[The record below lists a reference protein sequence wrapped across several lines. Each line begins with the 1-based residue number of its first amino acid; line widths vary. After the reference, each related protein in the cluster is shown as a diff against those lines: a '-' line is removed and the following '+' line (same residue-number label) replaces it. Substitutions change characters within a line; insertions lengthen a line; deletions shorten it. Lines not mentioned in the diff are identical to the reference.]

1 MKYAHPPA
9 QSLAQRLSRALTSV
23 VFSVWV
29 LGTALVAWYVDYK
42 VQENFDV
49 ELVESAHRQLY
60 PALLDIQLQHPQL
73 SIPAALA
80 HVSTSLAQ
88 HDPQVMGELPGSDH
102 SEPLLLQLRSA
113 TGQVLLR
120 TKATPASPLSAP
132 LQPGFFDTDD
142 YRVFTMYDA
151 QYQVWLQ
158 LADPLDERLATS
170 QSIAT
175 GLGVVLL
182 VMLPL
187 MAWLITWVARRQL
200 QSVANLQRQITSR
213 SSSNLQPLVV
223 DDMPSELQAVGE
235 GVNQLLARLGE
246 ALNIERALAANAAHE
261 LRTPLAEVRLRL
273 HTAVE
278 QARAGGVA
286 ATDIH
291 GVPLPEVRMALA
303 SLETL
308 SHRTERL
315 LQLSRAEG
323 GDRASFAP
331 VNLVQLAEQVAQEFW
346 QKIGVQKRLDCL
358 TPETQDAVWVWGDMD
373 GLAIVL
379 RNLIENALRHTKGA
393 VELQVLAQPHAALLV
408 RDAGPGLSPLEL
420 QKIQQRHARLESQ
433 HIGYGLGMSIVQT
446 IAQKHGAAL
455 EFTSPP
461 PAHAQGL
468 QVALQFAHS
477 APAAAQLKPL
487 PCA

>member
-120 TKATPASPLSAP
+120 TKATPASPLAAP

-261 LRTPLAEVRLRL
+261 LRTPLAC
-273 HTAVE
+273 
-278 QARAGGVA
+278 
-286 ATDIH
+286 
-291 GVPLPEVRMALA
+291 
-303 SLETL
+303 
-308 SHRTERL
+308 L
-315 LQLSRAEG
+315 L
-323 GDRASFAP
+323 
-331 VNLVQLAEQVAQEFW
+331 
-346 QKIGVQKRLDCL
+346 
-358 TPETQDAVWVWGDMD
+358 
-373 GLAIVL
+373 
-379 RNLIENALRHTKGA
+379 
-393 VELQVLAQPHAALLV
+393 
-408 RDAGPGLSPLEL
+408 
-420 QKIQQRHARLESQ
+420 
-433 HIGYGLGMSIVQT
+433 Y
-446 IAQKHGAAL
+446 
-455 EFTSPP
+455 TSPSP
-461 PAHAQGL
+461 RDRTRSRMPS
-468 QVALQFAHS
+468 S
-477 APAAAQLKPL
+477 A
-487 PCA
+487 